1 MKVAGAQKLSG
12 YKGLVV
18 SIIVAN
24 IVSLAFLVIKVIAMR
39 SWDYAFLS
47 WNLVLAWL
55 PFLFGYILRIRLT
68 NHRWLTWQNL
78 GLSFLWLVFLPN
90 SFYVASDLIH
100 VRLSSQQNVLY
111 DVVMI
116 LSFTLNGLVAGMAS
130 LYIVHKELY
139 RRFWANQAHSVIAL
153 VILAASFAVYLGR
166 NLRWNTWDV
175 VVHPAALLFDVSDRF
190 INPTDHPAVFATTLT
205 FFVLISSFYFIVWQ
219 FAGALHYTRGDE
231 DRD

>member
-1 MKVAGAQKLSG
+1 MNAVGAHKLSR
-12 YKGLVV
+12 YKGLVT

-24 IVSLAFLVIKVIAMR
+24 IVSLVFLAVKVFATKN
-39 SWDYAFLS
+39 WDYAFLI

-55 PFLFGYILRIRLT
+55 PFLFGYVLRRRLVS
-68 NHRWLTWQNL
+68 HRWLSWQNIS
-78 GLSFLWLVFLPN
+78 LSFLWLVFLPN

-100 VRLSSQQNVLY
+100 LRVSSQQNVLF
-111 DVVMI
+111 DVVML

-190 INPTDHPAVFATTLT
+190 INPTDHPAAFATTLT